1 MRYVILAGVLAVLF
15 GPATLLTGYAVWSQY
30 ACAPQGDIA
39 LGEVPDGLSARTS
52 DGTVV
57 ELEATQMGH
66 AATIV
71 AVGARTD
78 GVGRDGVIVAVM
90 AALTESRLRMLA
102 NATAYPDSASYPHD
116 GDGSDHDS
124 LGLFQ
129 MRPAAGWGTVA
140 QLMNPEYQARAFF
153 GGTTGPN
160 HGSPRGLLDIPDWQ
174 ALPKGV
180 AAQAVE
186 VSAFPDRYATFEPV
200 AETVVDALTAKP
212 EPVGGPDTSVSD
224 GPSGWLT
231 VAAEG
236 DEARDP
242 SARRAKP
249 ARGGNGQAARHG
261 AAAAEQVV
269 FPLPEGTGTRTS
281 GFGYRVHPVTGEHAL
296 HAGVDYA
303 APEGTPVLAL
313 AAGVVTY
320 AGPDP
325 LAGNLLVIEHT
336 IDGELIAS
344 AYAHLV
350 DGTIRVSAGDRVVAG
365 QHVAAVGS
373 TGRST
378 GPHLH
383 LELRPGGFDR
393 PAIDPEPW
401 LQTHR
406 AAHLDQAAVGSHPTC
421 RFLSDLSE

>member
-1 MRYVILAGVLAVLF
+1 MRHVILAGVLAVLL
-15 GPATLLTGYAVWSQY
+15 GPATLLTGYAVWSIST
-30 ACAPQGDIA
+30 CTPSGDIA
-39 LGEVPDGLSARTS
+39 LGDVPHELEARTA

-57 ELEATQMGH
+57 ELDATQLGH

-71 AVGARTD
+71 AVGARTE

-102 NATAYPDSASYPHD
+102 NTTAYPASASYPHD

-140 QLMNPEYQARAFF
+140 QLMTPEYQARAFF
-153 GGTTGPN
+153 GGATGPN
-160 HGSPRGLLDIPDWQ
+160 HGSPRGLLDIPDWDS
-174 ALPKGV
+174 LPKGV

-186 VSAFPDRYATFEPV
+186 VSAFPDRYKAFEPV
-200 AETVVDALTAKP
+200 AEAVVDALT
-212 EPVGGPDTSVSD
+212 
-224 GPSGWLT
+224 T
-231 VAAEG
+231 VADPESWPGLPGG
-236 DEARDP
+236 DA
-242 SARRAKP
+242 P
-249 ARGGNGQAARHG
+249 ATGR
-261 AAAAEQVV
+261 VV
-269 FPLPEGTGTRTS
+269 FPLPEGSGTKTS
-281 GFGYRVHPVTGEHAL
+281 GFGYRVHPVTGQRAL

-325 LAGNLLVIEHT
+325 LAGNLLIIEHT
-336 IDGELIAS
+336 IDGEPVAS
-344 AYAHLV
+344 VYGHLV
-350 DGTIRVSAGDRVVAG
+350 DGSMRVSAGDRVIAG

-383 LELRPGGFDR
+383 LEVHPGGFDR
-393 PAIDPEPW
+393 PATDPESW
-401 LQTHR
+401 LAAHR
-406 AAHLDQAAVGSHPTC
+406 AVGIDQAAVVESSSGLAC
-421 RFLSDLSE
+421 GAGAWR